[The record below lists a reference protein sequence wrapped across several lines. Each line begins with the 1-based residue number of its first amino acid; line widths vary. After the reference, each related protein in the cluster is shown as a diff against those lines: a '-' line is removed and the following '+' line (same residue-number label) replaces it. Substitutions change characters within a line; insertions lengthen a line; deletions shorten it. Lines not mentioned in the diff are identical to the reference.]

1 MVGDTVMDA
10 EEMLTSVSFFFLGTG
25 DAEREEKEKDETM
38 MMMMMMRNRM
48 HGDYIGKCKQSDA
61 GRKVRNGERMTNE
74 EEENGRTRQVN
85 R

>member
-1 MVGDTVMDA
+1 
-10 EEMLTSVSFFFLGTG
+10 
-25 DAEREEKEKDETM
+25 M